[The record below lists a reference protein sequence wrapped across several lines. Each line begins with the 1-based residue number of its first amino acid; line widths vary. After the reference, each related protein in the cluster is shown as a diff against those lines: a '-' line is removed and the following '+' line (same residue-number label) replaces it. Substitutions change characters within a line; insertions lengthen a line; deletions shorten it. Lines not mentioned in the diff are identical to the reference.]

1 MAYTER
7 ITILCSHLVKA
18 ETFADVGCDHGYM
31 SEYMLKNK
39 LCEKLYFSDVS
50 KGSLKKAERLLAAY
64 VKSGAAVPVLGDGFI
79 GVPKD
84 TQEVLIA
91 GMGGSEIVDILSHK
105 AYGFLPAYFVFQPM
119 LDGAKLRRYLLENGA
134 YLLRDYTFFCEGKP
148 YDCIVG
154 RKREPGE
161 KTQEYSEA
169 ELAFGKENIAYRPQ
183 EFISLLKKKAERVQ
197 TYLRG
202 VNLSERSRK
211 ELTAR
216 YEFLREAI
224 EIDGE

>member
-7 ITILCSHLVKA
+7 IKILCSHLKPA
-18 ETFADVGCDHGYM
+18 KTFADVGCDHGYM
-31 SEYMLKNK
+31 SEYMLQKK

-50 KGSLKKAERLLAAY
+50 KGSLEKAEKRLAAY
-64 VKSGAAVPVLGDGFI
+64 VKSGAAVPVLGDGFY

-91 GMGGSEIVDILSHK
+91 GMGGSEIVEILSHET
-105 AYGFLPAYFVFQPM
+105 YGFLPGYFVFQPM
-119 LDGAKLRRYLLENGA
+119 LDGEKLRRYLLKNGA
-134 YLLRDYTFFCEGKP
+134 YLLRDYTFFCGGKP

-154 RKREPGE
+154 RKKEAGE
-161 KTQEYSEA
+161 ETQRYSRA
-169 ELAFGKENIAYRPQ
+169 ELAFGKENVQKRPQ
-183 EFISLLKKKAERVQ
+183 EFIALLKKKAGRVQ

-202 VNLSERSRK
+202 ENLSERSRE

-216 YEFLREAI
+216 YEFLREVI
-224 EIDGE
+224 ENDCQ

>member
-7 ITILCSHLVKA
+7 IRILCSHLKRA
-18 ETFADVGCDHGYM
+18 KTFADVGCDHGFM
-31 SEYMLKNK
+31 SEYMLKNG

-50 KGSLKKAERLLAAY
+50 KGSLKKAENLLAAY
-64 VKSGAAVPVLGDGFI
+64 VKSGAAYPVLGNGFY

-84 TQEVLIA
+84 TEEVLIA
-91 GMGGSEIVDILSHK
+91 GMGGSEIVDILSHET
-105 AYGFLPAYFVFQPM
+105 YGFLPAYFVLQPM
-119 LDGAKLRRYLLENGA
+119 LDGEKLRRYLLENGA
-134 YLLRDYTFFCEGKP
+134 YLLRDYTFFCGGKP

-154 RKREPGE
+154 RKRRAGE
-161 KTQEYSEA
+161 VTQRYTRA
-169 ELAFGKENIAYRPQ
+169 ELAFGKENVKNRPQ

-202 VNLSERSRK
+202 GNLSEQSRE

-224 EIDGE
+224 ADDGE

>member
-1 MAYTER
+1 MAYTKR

-18 ETFADVGCDHGYM
+18 KTFADVGCDHGYM

-64 VKSGAAVPVLGDGFI
+64 VKSGAAHPVLGDGFF
-79 GVPKD
+79 GVPND
-84 TQEVLIA
+84 TEEVLIA

-105 AYGFLPAYFVFQPM
+105 TYGFLPAYFVFQPM
-119 LDGAKLRRYLLENGA
+119 LDGEKLRRYLLENGA
-134 YLLRDYTFFCEGKP
+134 YLLRDYTFFCDGKP
-148 YDCIVG
+148 YDCVVG
-154 RKREPGE
+154 RKRIPGE
-161 KTQEYSEA
+161 KTQEYSKA
-169 ELAFGKENIAYRPQ
+169 EFAFGKENIAYRPQ
-183 EFISLLKKKAERVQ
+183 EFISLLQKKAERVQ

-202 VNLSERSRK
+202 ENLSERSRM

-216 YEFLREAI
+216 YELLREAI
-224 EIDGE
+224 EVDGE